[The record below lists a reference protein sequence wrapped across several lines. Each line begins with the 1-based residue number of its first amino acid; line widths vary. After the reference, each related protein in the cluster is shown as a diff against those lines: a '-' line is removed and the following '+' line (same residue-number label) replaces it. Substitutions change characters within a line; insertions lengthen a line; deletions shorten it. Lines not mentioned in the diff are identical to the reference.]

1 MPVSALL
8 AAGMLSIGDS
18 LHTGNKP
25 LRFPG
30 IPSFSP
36 EKFAYIQNPNPSKYK
51 NFRVRPSQQD
61 TCPLPSCRASPNPAG
76 STVYKT
82 ILLTSVWGC

>member
-1 MPVSALL
+1 MAKV
-8 AAGMLSIGDS
+8 AAGSSLSVCHLSEASPSPPSAAAAAAAGLLSIGDS

-51 NFRVRPSQQD
+51 NFRVRTYKSYV
-61 TCPLPSCRASPNPAG
+61 TSP
-76 STVYKT
+76 
-82 ILLTSVWGC
+82 

>member
-1 MPVSALL
+1 MHASALSV
-8 AAGMLSIGDS
+8 AGMLSIGDS

-51 NFRVRPSQQD
+51 NFRVRPPQPRHMSA
-61 TCPLPSCRASPNPAG
+61 PRAVLSLTQRA
-76 STVYKT
+76 
-82 ILLTSVWGC
+82 LTS